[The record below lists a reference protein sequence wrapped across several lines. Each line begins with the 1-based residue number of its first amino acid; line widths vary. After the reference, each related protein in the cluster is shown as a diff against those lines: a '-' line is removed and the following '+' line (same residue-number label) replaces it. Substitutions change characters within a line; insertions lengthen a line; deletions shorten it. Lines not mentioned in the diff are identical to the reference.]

1 MAHPGRLEGKVAI
14 VTGGGAGFGVGIV
27 DKFVH
32 EGAKVVIVDIV
43 EASAKEVASEHPEG
57 CCIGIKGD
65 VSSESDWKEALDLA
79 LQTFGRLDVVVNN
92 AGVVY
97 TAGPSTETAESD
109 FDRVVKVNLK
119 SLFWS
124 TRVIIPY
131 FKDREAGLGGLFI
144 NISSMSSPRPRPG
157 LIWYGATKAGVTN
170 ASKGLALEWA
180 KHKIR
185 FNVIHPVAGE
195 TNMVPFFLGGE
206 DSPESR
212 ARMMSTIPL
221 GRFAVPSDIGNT
233 AAWLASDEASLLT
246 GASIDVDGGRGI

>member
-1 MAHPGRLEGKVAI
+1 MANLPRLEGKVAI

-27 DKFVH
+27 DKFVR

-43 EASAKEVASEHPEG
+43 EENAKEVASKHPDG
-57 CCIGIKGD
+57 SCIGIKGD
-65 VSSESDWKEALDLA
+65 VSSEGDWKRALDVA
-79 LQTFGRLDVVVNN
+79 LQTFGKLDVVVNN
-92 AGVVY
+92 AGVTY
-97 TAGPSTETAESD
+97 LSGPSTETPEAD

-119 SLFWS
+119 SHFWS

-131 FKDREAGLGGLFI
+131 FKEREAGVGGLFI

-180 KHKIR
+180 KHNIR

-195 TNMVPFFLGGE
+195 TNM
-206 DSPESR
+206 
-212 ARMMSTIPL
+212 
-221 GRFAVPSDIGNT
+221 
-233 AAWLASDEASLLT
+233 
-246 GASIDVDGGRGI
+246 

>member
-1 MAHPGRLEGKVAI
+1 MTNPGRLEGKVAI

-27 DKFVH
+27 EKFVH
-32 EGAKVVIVDIV
+32 EGAKVLIVDIV
-43 EASAKEVASEHPEG
+43 EDDAKRVASKHPEG
-57 CCIGIKGD
+57 SCIAVKGD
-65 VSSESDWKEALDLA
+65 VSSEGDWQHALAVA
-79 LQTFGRLDVVVNN
+79 LETFGKLDVVVNN
-92 AGVVY
+92 AGVTY
-97 TAGPSTETAESD
+97 LSGPSTETPEAD

-119 SLFWS
+119 SHFWS
-124 TRVIIPY
+124 SRVIIPY
-131 FKDREAGLGGLFI
+131 FKDRKEGGLFI

-180 KHKIR
+180 KHNIR

-212 ARMMSTIPL
+212 AKMMSTIPL
-221 GRFAVPSDIGNT
+221 GRFALPADIGNT

-246 GASIDVDGGRGI
+246 GACIDVDGGRGI